1 MFLLF
6 MLLLFTLAFVV
17 KMSMTSLWQIISAGY
32 FSNLLVENM
41 IGESF
46 AGGGM
51 KNIFLDAITQSTL
64 TEFFLVKATLG
75 IFAPIKH
82 VFKLNVK
89 FVIVGNGFLK
99 HFLELFFHKV
109 VFQTLT
115 LFL

>member
-1 MFLLF
+1 M
-6 MLLLFTLAFVV
+6 V
-17 KMSMTSLWQIISAGY
+17 KMSVTSLWQVISAGY
-32 FSNLLVENM
+32 FSNLLVENDM

-46 AGGGM
+46 AVGGM

-64 TEFFLVKATLG
+64 IEFFLVKATLG

-82 VFKLNVK
+82 VFNLNVK
-89 FVIVGNGFLK
+89 FVLVGNGFLK

-109 VFQTLT
+109 VFQILT